1 MKSVILA
8 TAFVLTS
15 TAAFASDSLLP
26 VPVMGSVEYAVEAET
41 TSFDLGTY
49 IGFGNFGLS
58 PLANFSDA
66 SGSFDFDSAEVTAT
80 YMFGS
85 NIDVY
90 ATIEAD
96 ADFEYSEAKVGLA
109 FSF

>member
-15 TAAFASDSLLP
+15 TAAFAGDMFLP
-26 VPVMGSVEYAVEAET
+26 IPVMGSVEYAVEAET
-41 TSFDLGTY
+41 TSIDLTTY
-49 IGFGNFGLS
+49 VGFGNLGLS
-58 PLANFSDA
+58 PLANFSDT
-66 SGSFDFDSAEVTAT
+66 SGDFDFDGAEVTAT
-80 YMFGS
+80 YMIGA

-90 ATIEAD
+90 ATVEAD
-96 ADFEYSEAKVGLA
+96 ADFEYSETKVGVA